1 MKKDCYNSEH
11 DKGLKSGFSLIEKK
25 DIGGWL
31 DLPKI
36 RDGGYLDK
44 AKKQLKEE
52 YYPYEVD
59 KSLLDKLA
67 IYKAVMDVGDE
78 EIISGRQPMDSLEL
92 GTSRFSK
99 AYRWAE
105 IRYFKTLEMV
115 RAQLPKTLNLNVNF
129 GDFVNNLP
137 D

>member
-1 MKKDCYNSEH
+1 MKKDCHNSGH
-11 DKGLKSGFSLIEKK
+11 DKGLKSGFSLIEKRDVK
-25 DIGGWL
+25 GWL
-31 DLPKI
+31 ELPKI
-36 RDGGYLDK
+36 VEGGYLER
-44 AKKQLKEE
+44 AKKKLKEE
-52 YYPYEVD
+52 YYPHEVD

-67 IYKAVMDVGDE
+67 IYQAIMDVGDE
-78 EIISGRQPMDSLEL
+78 EIISGRQAVDSLEL

-115 RAQLPKTLNLNVNF
+115 RAQLPKSVNLNVNF